1 VLLKGKVAFVSGAA
15 RGKGNGRA
23 IALKLAEEGADV
35 AVGDIL
41 HDDAQGVADEIAA
54 LGRKTLA
61 VKMDLSRYEEIEK
74 AFHRIRDEI
83 GTVDILVNNAA
94 IMTNMATISKMKK
107 EAWEKEIAVNL
118 SGAFYCVKQVFD
130 GMVEKKWGRIINIS
144 SIAGIMGGFGQCSY
158 SASKA
163 GLIGLTKTIALEGA
177 RFGVTANAVTLGII
191 GTDAYFDL
199 PEEVRAK
206 ITKRVPMRRE
216 GSPREVA
223 SIVAFLGSDA
233 SQYMT
238 GANIVLSGGLDLFV
252 M

>member
-1 VLLKGKVAFVSGAA
+1 VTLKGRIAFVTGAA

-41 HDDAQGVADEIAA
+41 CDEAQGVAEEIGAM
-54 LGRKTLA
+54 GRKALA
-61 VKMDLSRYEEIEK
+61 VKMDLSSYEEIE
-74 AFHRIRDEI
+74 AGFTRIKKEM
-83 GTVDILVNNAA
+83 GSVDILVNNAA
-94 IMTNMATISKMKK
+94 IMTNMAKITSMRK

-118 SGAFYCVKQVFD
+118 SGAFFCVKQVLD
-130 GMVEKKWGRIINIS
+130 GMMERNWGRIINIS

-177 RFGVTANAVTLGII
+177 KFGVTANAVTLGII
-191 GTDAYFDL
+191 GTDSFYDL
-199 PEEVRAK
+199 PEDVRAK
-206 ITKRVPMRRE
+206 IEKRVPMRKE
-216 GSPREVA
+216 GSPQDVA
-223 SIVAFLGSDA
+223 AIVVFLASDGA
-233 SQYMT
+233 KYMT
-238 GANIVLSGGLDLFV
+238 GANVVLSGGLDLFV